1 MGEADDARAGKAT
14 QAGPPA
20 DETGQVDERDRLRE
34 QTARNVAGL
43 EHEQRGDTDAA
54 IALYEANLAD
64 GFPGDWPYSRLVV
77 LYGKRS
83 EPAEVARVLERAVA
97 VFAALP
103 RSHPE
108 RGPRL
113 RVFRQ
118 RLKEAQR
125 ALQPARRGRKPA
137 GSAEASS

>member
-1 MGEADDARAGKAT
+1 M
-14 QAGPPA
+14 
-20 DETGQVDERDRLRE
+20 DERDRLRE

-43 EHEQRGDTDAA
+43 EHEQRGEGDAA
-54 IALYEANLAD
+54 IALYEANLAE
-64 GFPGDWPYSRLVV
+64 GFPGDWPYSRLVL
-77 LYGKRS
+77 LYGRRGQ
-83 EPAEVARVLERAVA
+83 PAEVVRVLERAVA

-125 ALQPARRGRKPA
+125 AVRPPRRGRPSAGPA
-137 GSAEASS
+137 GASG